1 MLYLSVMNLIAR
13 PWIVVALLSLL
24 ALSPAHAGMT
34 PQEVEV
40 FKDAKA
46 WAEKGEAEGQLN
58 LGICYTKGEGVAKD
72 DVEAVAWFRKAAAQ
86 GFAPAQT
93 LLGNCYFGG
102 EGVPKDQALA
112 VTWYRK
118 AAEQGNASAQM
129 SLGEC
134 YGGGKGVEKDFVQA
148 AKWYRKASE
157 QGYVLAQYYLGDCYA
172 NGEGV
177 AKDLI
182 EAYAYWNQGTVEY
195 SRRKLAAL
203 EKQMTAEQIAA
214 GKKRT
219 KELKR
224 ELEDKIYENALQKE
238 FAARI
243 AEKPDRK

>member
-34 PQEVEV
+34 PQEVEM

-58 LGICYTKGEGVAKD
+58 LGVCYTRGHGVAKD
-72 DVEAVAWFRKAAAQ
+72 DVQAVAWFRKAAVQ

-93 LLGNCYFGG
+93 LLGHRYFGG

-148 AKWYRKASE
+148 VKWYRKAAE
-157 QGYVLAQYYLGDCYA
+157 QGHAGAQFNLGGRYY

-177 AKDLI
+177 TKDEI
-182 EAYAYWNQGTVEY
+182 EAYAYWNLIRITDEDA
-195 SRRKLAAL
+195 RRNLAVL
-203 EKQMTAEQIAA
+203 EKQMSAGQIAA
-214 GKKRT
+214 GQKRS
-219 KELKR
+219 KE
-224 ELEDKIYENALQKE
+224 LQKE
-238 FAARI
+238 IDAKSAAKK
-243 AEKPDRK
+243 AGK

>member
-1 MLYLSVMNLIAR
+1 MLYLSVMNFIAR

-34 PQEVEV
+34 PQEVEI

-93 LLGNCYFGG
+93 ILGHRYFGG

-148 AKWYRKASE
+148 VKWYRKASE
-157 QGYVLAQYYLGDCYA
+157 QGYVLAQYYLGGFYA

-182 EAYAYWNQGTVEY
+182 EAYAYWNEGTVEY

-238 FAARI
+238 YAAKI
-243 AEKPDRK
+243 AEKPAGK

>member
-1 MLYLSVMNLIAR
+1 MNLTAR
-13 PWIVVALLSLL
+13 PWLIAVLLSLL
-24 ALSPAHAGMT
+24 AMSPAHAGMA
-34 PQEVEV
+34 PWEVKW

-72 DVEAVAWFRKAAAQ
+72 DVQAVAWFRKAADQ
-86 GFAPAQT
+86 GFAPAQE
-93 LLGNCYFGG
+93 LLGNCYLDG
-102 EGVPKDQALA
+102 EGVPKDQEQA
-112 VTWYRK
+112 VSWYRK

-148 AKWYRKASE
+148 VNWYRKASE
-157 QGYVLAQYYLGDCYA
+157 QGYILAQYNLGGCYA

-177 AKDLI
+177 AKDQI

-195 SRRKLAAL
+195 ARKKLAAL

-238 FAARI
+238 FAAKI
-243 AEKPDRK
+243 AEKPDGK

>member
-13 PWIVVALLSLL
+13 SWIVVALLSLL

-93 LLGNCYFGG
+93 ILGHRYFGG

-148 AKWYRKASE
+148 VKWYRKASE
-157 QGYVLAQYYLGDCYA
+157 QGYVLAQYYLGGFYA

-182 EAYAYWNQGTVEY
+182 EAYAYWNEGTVEY

-203 EKQMTAEQIAA
+203 EKQMTPEQIAA

-238 FAARI
+238 YAAKI
-243 AEKPDRK
+243 AEKPDGK

>member
-1 MLYLSVMNLIAR
+1 
-13 PWIVVALLSLL
+13 
-24 ALSPAHAGMT
+24 
-34 PQEVEV
+34 
-40 FKDAKA
+40 
-46 WAEKGEAEGQLN
+46 
-58 LGICYTKGEGVAKD
+58 VAKD
-72 DVEAVAWFRKAAAQ
+72 DVQAVAWFRKAAVQ

-93 LLGNCYFGG
+93 LLGHRYFDG
-102 EGVPKDQALA
+102 EGVPKDQVQA
-112 VTWYRK
+112 VSWYRK
-118 AAEQGNASAQM
+118 AAEQSLAEAQYV
-129 SLGEC
+129 LGSR
-134 YGGGKGVEKDFVQA
+134 YADGKGVEKDFVQA
-148 AKWYRKASE
+148 VKWYRKASE
-157 QGYVLAQYYLGDCYA
+157 QGYVLAQYNLGGCYA